1 MFALARQCGK
11 MPLCALYNPD
21 RLHRHITTG
30 IQHCFQEVFVCVCR
44 GCGHRLSTAMLNQI
58 QKWGICW
65 QKKEQWTMTTYWAG
79 LWLPWLPFPVEECYW
94 AADLEIKV
102 AVPCM
107 DLVWHGSG
115 GRHNCWWLHMWPG
128 TCVTTRWPR
137 MLHPFC
143 SASSM
148 KVYSC
153 GSAMA
158 SSSNIL
164 YRSKKKKNVLLY
176 YCLVF
181 NYSGLNSPQTDGIIG
196 NYHIH
201 QGSVL
206 LSCEKSS
213 PASNRWPPLSSAKM
227 KWPLLTCTD
236 LPSWKYGQLMPACNG
251 LGSVAL
257 AVQLLS

>member
-94 AADLEIKV
+94 AADLDIKV
-102 AVPCM
+102 VVPCM
-107 DLVWHGSG
+107 DLVSHGSG

-164 YRSKKKKNVLLY
+164 YRSKKKKMFYCTTAWSSTIRVWIPLKQMALLAITIFTRAVS
-176 YCLVF
+176 CSAVRSL
-181 NYSGLNSPQTDGIIG
+181 LLPPIDG
-196 NYHIH
+196 HL
-201 QGSVL
+201 SVL
-206 LSCEKSS
+206 Q
-213 PASNRWPPLSSAKM
+213 
-227 KWPLLTCTD
+227 KWNDHYWLVLTYHPESTD
-236 LPSWKYGQLMPACNG
+236 NWCQHVTA
-251 LGSVAL
+251 
-257 AVQLLS
+257 